1 MGLMLDLK
9 KTIESDEK
17 NFGKENVPFMHKS
30 DFQVFDY
37 LNGQLDY
44 SKNGEPIFNVGIDAG
59 KSIMVVGKPG
69 SGKSTFAYQYA
80 YSIMKKYKESTM
92 YIMDFENAF
101 KESRFKAIT
110 GCDSQ
115 YYKDHVAVK
124 SVKIYTETVL
134 ELVMQIAQ
142 YKTSPDIE
150 KQLLVENAEG
160 IVDENGE
167 LVKILPPTFIIVDSL
182 ALMRTK
188 DFQEAG
194 KNHDEFN
201 GLTSGG
207 RNAIVNKE
215 LMARII
221 QPCQEA
227 NIIVIFINHVNTN
240 MSMGVTPAVSTTRFL
255 SNTKSVSGGTAVQY
269 SVNLFI
275 EIEAKDKLDKDDK
288 YGIKGFKT
296 NINIIKSRNSSA
308 GISTT
313 MIFNQEEGFDEDLSM
328 FELLY
333 NNKKICGA
341 GVGMYLPG
349 LETKKFRMSTFK
361 EKLKDPEFKAVWDA
375 LCKETLEEFVK
386 SNGSSKLFR
395 KMSEDGEVVY
405 NNDEEMPA
413 EDLEQ

>member
-1 MGLMLDLK
+1 MGLMSDLK
-9 KTIESDEK
+9 KAIESDEK

-30 DFQVFDY
+30 DFQIFDY

-44 SKNGEPIFNVGIDAG
+44 SKSGKPIFNVGSDAG
-59 KSIMVVGKPG
+59 TSSMVVGKPG

-80 YSIMKKYKESTM
+80 YSIMKKYDESSL

-101 KESRFKAIT
+101 KESRFKSIT
-110 GCDSQ
+110 GCDTE
-115 YYKDHVAVK
+115 YYKEHVTVK
-124 SVKIYTETVL
+124 STKIYTETVL
-134 ELVMQIAQ
+134 KLVMQIAKF
-142 YKTSPDIE
+142 KTSPEVE
-150 KQLLVENAEG
+150 KQLLIENAEG
-160 IVDENGE
+160 IVDEDGK
-167 LVKILPPTFIIVDSL
+167 LTKILPPTFIIVDSL

-194 KNHDEFN
+194 KNNDEFN

-240 MSMGVTPAVSTTRFL
+240 MSMGVTPAVSSTRFL
-255 SNTKSVSGGTAVQY
+255 SNNKSVSGGSAVQY

-288 YGIKGFKT
+288 YGIKGFKA
-296 NINIIKSRNSSA
+296 NINIIKSRNASA

-361 EKLKDPEFKAVWDA
+361 ERLKDEEFKNVWDV
-375 LCKETLEEFVK
+375 LCKQTLEEFVE

-395 KMSEDGEVVY
+395 KMSEDGEVIY
-405 NNDEEMPA
+405 NNEEEMPA
-413 EDLEQ
+413 EDVE

>member
-1 MGLMLDLK
+1 MGLMSDLK
-9 KTIESDEK
+9 KAIESDEK

-30 DFQVFDY
+30 DFQIFDY

-44 SKNGEPIFNVGIDAG
+44 SKSGKPIFNVGIDAG

-69 SGKSTFAYQYA
+69 SGESTFAYQYA
-80 YSIMKKYKESTM
+80 YSIMKKYDESSL

-101 KESRFKAIT
+101 KESRFKSIT
-110 GCDSQ
+110 GCDTE
-115 YYKDHVAVK
+115 YYKEHVTVK
-124 SVKIYTETVL
+124 STKIYTETVL
-134 ELVMQIAQ
+134 KLVMQIAKF
-142 YKTSPDIE
+142 KTSPEVE
-150 KQLLVENAEG
+150 KQLLIENAEG
-160 IVDENGE
+160 IVDEDGK
-167 LVKILPPTFIIVDSL
+167 LTKILPPTFIIVDSL

-194 KNHDEFN
+194 KNNDEFN

-240 MSMGVTPAVSTTRFL
+240 MSMGVTPAVSSTRFL
-255 SNTKSVSGGTAVQY
+255 SNNKSVSGGSAVQY

-288 YGIKGFKT
+288 YGIKGFKA
-296 NINIIKSRNSSA
+296 NINIIKSRNASA

-361 EKLKDPEFKAVWDA
+361 ERLKDEEFKNVWDV
-375 LCKETLEEFVK
+375 LCKQTLEEFVE

-395 KMSEDGEVVY
+395 KMSEDGEVIY
-405 NNDEEMPA
+405 NNEEEMPV
-413 EDLEQ
+413 EDVEE

>member
-1 MGLMLDLK
+1 MGLMSELK
-9 KTIESDEK
+9 KMIEDDEM
-17 NFGKENVPFMHKS
+17 NFGKENVPFMLKS
-30 DFQVFDY
+30 DFKVFDY

-44 SKNGEPIFNVGIDAG
+44 SKSGEPIFNVGIDAG

-69 SGKSTFAYQYA
+69 CGKSTFAYQYA
-80 YSIMKKYKESTM
+80 YSIMKKYDESTM

-101 KESRFKAIT
+101 KDTRFRAIT
-110 GCDSQ
+110 GCDAE
-115 YYKDHVAVK
+115 YYKEHVTVK
-124 SVKIYTETVL
+124 STKIYTETVL
-134 ELVMQIAQ
+134 KLVMQIAKF
-142 YKTSPDIE
+142 KTSPEVE
-150 KQLLVENAEG
+150 KQLLIENAEG
-160 IVDENGE
+160 IVDEDGK
-167 LVKILPPTFIIVDSL
+167 LTKILPPTFIIVDSL

-194 KNHDEFN
+194 KNNDEFN

-288 YGIKGFKT
+288 YGIKGFKA
-296 NINIIKSRNSSA
+296 NVNIIKSRNSSA

-333 NNKKICGA
+333 NNKKICGS

-361 EKLKDPEFKAVWDA
+361 ERLKDEEFKNVWDA
-375 LCKETLEEFVK
+375 LCKQTLEEFVE

-395 KMSEDGEVVY
+395 KMSDDGEVIY
-405 NNDEEMPA
+405 NDDAEMPA
-413 EDLEQ
+413 EDVEQ

>member
-1 MGLMLDLK
+1 MGLMSDLK
-9 KTIESDEK
+9 KAIESDEK

-30 DFQVFDY
+30 DFQIFDY

-44 SKNGEPIFNVGIDAG
+44 SKSGKPIFNVGIDAG

-80 YSIMKKYKESTM
+80 YSIMKKYDESSL

-101 KESRFKAIT
+101 KESRFKSIT
-110 GCDSQ
+110 GCDTE
-115 YYKDHVAVK
+115 YYKEHVTVK
-124 SVKIYTETVL
+124 STKIYTETVVK
-134 ELVMQIAQ
+134 LVMQIAKF
-142 YKTSPDIE
+142 KTSPEGE
-150 KQLLVENAEG
+150 KQLLIENAEG
-160 IVDENGE
+160 IVDEDGK
-167 LVKILPPTFIIVDSL
+167 LTKILPPTFIIVDSL

-194 KNHDEFN
+194 KNNDEFN

-240 MSMGVTPAVSTTRFL
+240 MSMGVTPAVSSTRFL
-255 SNTKSVSGGTAVQY
+255 SNNKSVSGGSAVQY

-288 YGIKGFKT
+288 YGIKGFKA
-296 NINIIKSRNSSA
+296 NINIIKSRNASA

-361 EKLKDPEFKAVWDA
+361 ERLKDEEFKNVWDV
-375 LCKETLEEFVK
+375 LCKQTLEEFVE

-395 KMSEDGEVVY
+395 KMSEDGEVIY
-405 NNDEEMPA
+405 NNEEEMPV
-413 EDLEQ
+413 EDVEE

>member
-1 MGLMLDLK
+1 MGLMSDLK
-9 KTIESDEK
+9 KAIESDEK

-30 DFQVFDY
+30 DFQIFDY

-44 SKNGEPIFNVGIDAG
+44 SKSGKPIFNVGIDAG

-80 YSIMKKYKESTM
+80 YSIMKKYDESSL

-101 KESRFKAIT
+101 KESRFKSIT
-110 GCDSQ
+110 GCDTE
-115 YYKDHVAVK
+115 YYKEHVTVK
-124 SVKIYTETVL
+124 STKIYTETVL
-134 ELVMQIAQ
+134 KLVMQIAKF
-142 YKTSPDIE
+142 KTSPEVE
-150 KQLLVENAEG
+150 KQLLIENAEG
-160 IVDENGE
+160 IVDEDGK
-167 LVKILPPTFIIVDSL
+167 LTKILPPTFIIVDSL

-194 KNHDEFN
+194 KNNDEFN

-240 MSMGVTPAVSTTRFL
+240 MNMGVTPAVSSTRFL
-255 SNTKSVSGGTAVQY
+255 SNNKSVSGGSAVQY

-288 YGIKGFKT
+288 YGIKGFKA
-296 NINIIKSRNSSA
+296 NINIIKSRNASA

-361 EKLKDPEFKAVWDA
+361 ERLKDEEFKNVWDV
-375 LCKETLEEFVK
+375 LCKQTLEEFVE

-395 KMSEDGEVVY
+395 KMSEDGEVIY
-405 NNDEEMPA
+405 NNEEEMPV
-413 EDLEQ
+413 EDVEE